1 MKSDVVVPEVG
12 ESVSSGILAS
22 WLKEDGE
29 TVSEGDELFELETDK
44 ATLAVPAPADGVL
57 SIQVAEDTEV
67 QVGQTVGVVDSE
79 GQAAAARAPAPP
91 QPTPPPQPTTP
102 ARKPPGARART
113 TSTVFLRPCGASSPR
128 TTSMSQQSPAAA
140 RAGAS

>member
-67 QVGQTVGVVDSE
+67 QVGQTVG
-79 GQAAAARAPAPP
+79 
-91 QPTPPPQPTTP
+91 
-102 ARKPPGARART
+102 
-113 TSTVFLRPCGASSPR
+113 TSTLWSTFLFQVTLLLVTCEPLFKYRVLSNRVVPLPPTSPS
-128 TTSMSQQSPAAA
+128 T
-140 RAGAS
+140 